1 MAAFSSFFSIHFKH
15 SNSHQ
20 PSTVCDWLTRAYNMN
35 TALVIHQLFNVN
47 FSLML
52 MLIVL
57 NENISLILSQLVG
70 SEKTMEQFL
79 DRLLHESV
87 YDRRI
92 RPFYTDS
99 KSKEKKKFHFSCD
112 SYCLILT
119 FKPPYRQ
126 QTSNDLNE
134 HEHQHNKRHQRSKH
148 GIHSGLLF

>member
-1 MAAFSSFFSIHFKH
+1 
-15 SNSHQ
+15 
-20 PSTVCDWLTRAYNMN
+20 MN
-35 TALVIHQLFNVN
+35 IAIARYLFDVK
-47 FSLML
+47 FSLMF

-99 KSKEKKKFHFSCD
+99 KSK
-112 SYCLILT
+112 
-119 FKPPYRQ
+119 
-126 QTSNDLNE
+126 
-134 HEHQHNKRHQRSKH
+134 HNH
-148 GIHSGLLF
+148 

>member
-1 MAAFSSFFSIHFKH
+1 
-15 SNSHQ
+15 
-20 PSTVCDWLTRAYNMN
+20 MN
-35 TALVIHQLFNVN
+35 IAIAHYLFDVK
-47 FSLML
+47 FSLMF

-99 KSKEKKKFHFSCD
+99 KSKQI
-112 SYCLILT
+112 SYLEFI
-119 FKPPYRQ
+119 
-126 QTSNDLNE
+126 
-134 HEHQHNKRHQRSKH
+134 
-148 GIHSGLLF
+148 